1 MSKRLLTVKDLH
13 KIYRRGQK
21 EVRAV
26 NGIELEVKQGSSVAI
41 VGPSGAGKSTLLHM
55 MGALDKPTSGKIL
68 LEDIDIYKLPD
79 RDRAMMRNK
88 KIGFVFQFY
97 HLLSE
102 FTALENVM
110 MPALMK
116 PDAIR
121 PPARN
126 LFNCSRVGNT
136 RYSIRKKATDI
147 LKSVGLEHRMDH
159 LPSRLSG
166 GESQRVA
173 IARAVINEPQL
184 LLCDEPT
191 GNLDSNTSESI
202 YEILF
207 GLKERNGMT
216 IVVVS
221 HDEKLVSKVDSTIRL
236 KDGKL
241 T

>member
-1 MSKRLLTVKDLH
+1 MIIVKDLH
-13 KIYRRGQK
+13 KTYKKGHK

-26 NGIELEVKQGSSVAI
+26 NGVDLKIRKGGSALI

-55 MGALDKPTSGKIL
+55 MGALDKPTSGKIFF
-68 LEDIDIYKLPD
+68 EDTDIYKLPD
-79 RDRAMMRNK
+79 GERAMMRNK

-110 MPALMK
+110 MPALMN
-116 PDAIR
+116 PEAVHS
-121 PPARN
+121 PAGK
-126 LFNCSRVGNT
+126 SGNA
-136 RYSIRKKATDI
+136 RYEIRKRAMNM
-147 LKSVGLEHRMDH
+147 LSSVGLERRMDH

-173 IARAVINEPQL
+173 IARAIMNEPRL

-207 GLKERNGMT
+207 DLKAKSGMT
-216 IVVVS
+216 IVIVS
-221 HDEKLVSKVDSTIRL
+221 HDEKLVSRVDFTIRL

-241 T
+241 A

>member
-1 MSKRLLTVKDLH
+1 MSKLFFIVKDLH
-13 KIYRRGQK
+13 KIYRRGHK

-26 NGIELEVKQGSSVAI
+26 NGIDMEIKDGSSVAI

-55 MGALDKPTSGKIL
+55 LGGLDKPTSGKIL
-68 LEDIDIYKLPD
+68 LEDTDIYKLPD
-79 RDRAMMRNK
+79 RERAMMRNER
-88 KIGFVFQFY
+88 IGFVFQFY

-110 MPALMK
+110 MPALISTIG
-116 PDAIR
+116 PR
-121 PPARN
+121 STVHG
-126 LFNCSRVGNT
+126 LQ
-136 RYSIRKKATDI
+136 KKALNL
-147 LKSVGLEHRMDH
+147 LKAVGLESRTDH

-173 IARAVINEPQL
+173 IARAIINEPRL

-207 GLKERNGMT
+207 GLRARNGMT
-216 IVVVS
+216 VVIVS
-221 HDEKLVSKVDSTIRL
+221 HDEKLVSKVDVTIRL

-241 T
+241 A

>member
-1 MSKRLLTVKDLH
+1 MNRQFLAAKDLH
-13 KIYRRGQK
+13 KIYRRGRK

-26 NGIELEVKQGSSVAI
+26 NGIDLDIKCGSSVAI
-41 VGPSGAGKSTLLHM
+41 IGPSGAGKSTLLHM
-55 MGALDKPTSGKIL
+55 LGGLDKPTSGKIL
-68 LEDIDIYKLPD
+68 LEDKDMYKLPD
-79 RDRAMMRNK
+79 EERAVMRNER
-88 KIGFVFQFY
+88 IGFVFQFY

-110 MPALMK
+110 MPAMMSSSVAGCK
-116 PDAIR
+116 SDRHPGKQAVKDRA
-121 PPARN
+121 A
-126 LFNCSRVGNT
+126 
-136 RYSIRKKATDI
+136 DI
-147 LKSVGLEHRMDH
+147 LKSVGLENRMDH

-173 IARAVINEPQL
+173 IARAIMNEPKL

-191 GNLDSNTSESI
+191 GNLDSSSRESI

-207 GLKERNGMT
+207 GLKAKNGMT
-216 IVVVS
+216 VVIVS

-241 T
+241 A

>member
-1 MSKRLLTVKDLH
+1 MSKQSLIAKDLH
-13 KIYRRGQK
+13 KIYRRGHK

-26 NGIELEVKQGSSVAI
+26 NGIELEIKKGSSVAI

-55 MGALDKPTSGKIL
+55 LGGLDKPTSGKIL
-68 LEDIDIYKLPD
+68 LEDTDIYKLPD
-79 RDRAMMRNK
+79 RDRAMIRNER
-88 KIGFVFQFY
+88 IGFVFQFY

-110 MPALMK
+110 MPALMNS
-116 PDAIR
+116 DTIHNTQYTCLAGRQAIR
-121 PPARN
+121 KRAIDVLR
-126 LFNCSRVGNT
+126 
-136 RYSIRKKATDI
+136 
-147 LKSVGLEHRMDH
+147 SVGLENRMEH
-159 LPSRLSG
+159 IPSRLSG

-173 IARAVINEPQL
+173 IARAIINGPQL

-207 GLKERNGMT
+207 GIKARNSMT
-216 IVVVS
+216 IVIVS
-221 HDEKLVSKVDSTIRL
+221 HDEKLVSKVDLTIRL

-241 T
+241 A

>member
-1 MSKRLLTVKDLH
+1 MSKLFFIVKDLH
-13 KIYRRGQK
+13 KIYRRGHK

-26 NGIELEVKQGSSVAI
+26 NGIGLEIEKGSSVAI

-55 MGALDKPTSGKIL
+55 LGGLDKPTSGKVL
-68 LEDIDIYKLPD
+68 LDDTDIYKLPD
-79 RDRAMMRNK
+79 KERAIMRNRR
-88 KIGFVFQFY
+88 IGFVFQFY

-110 MPALMK
+110 MPALMSSGAVRCTQY
-116 PDAIR
+116 AIR
-121 PPARN
+121 NRAAN
-126 LFNCSRVGNT
+126 L
-136 RYSIRKKATDI
+136 
-147 LKSVGLEHRMDH
+147 LKSVGLENRTDH

-173 IARAVINEPQL
+173 IARAIMNEPQL

-207 GLKERNGMT
+207 GLKAKNDMT
-216 IVVVS
+216 IVIVS
-221 HDEKLVSKVDSTIRL
+221 HDEKLVSRVDSTIRL

-241 T
+241 A

>member
-1 MSKRLLTVKDLH
+1 
-13 KIYRRGQK
+13 
-21 EVRAV
+21 
-26 NGIELEVKQGSSVAI
+26 
-41 VGPSGAGKSTLLHM
+41 
-55 MGALDKPTSGKIL
+55 
-68 LEDIDIYKLPD
+68 LPD
-79 RDRAMMRNK
+79 RERAMMRNE

-110 MPALMK
+110 MPALMNSN
-116 PDAIR
+116 AIH
-121 PPARN
+121 
-126 LFNCSRVGNT
+126 NT
-136 RYSIRKKATDI
+136 QYTIRKRAVDV
-147 LKSVGLEHRMDH
+147 LKSVGLEHRTDH

-173 IARAVINEPQL
+173 IARAIMNEPQL

-191 GNLDSNTSESI
+191 GNLDSSTSESI

-207 GLKERNGMT
+207 GLKVKNGMT
-216 IVVVS
+216 IVIVS

-241 T
+241 A

>member
-1 MSKRLLTVKDLH
+1 MISVKNLH
-13 KIYRRGQK
+13 KIYRKGQK
-21 EVRAV
+21 EVRAI
-26 NGIELEVKQGSSVAI
+26 NGIDLEIKKGSSLAI

-55 MGALDKPTSGKIL
+55 LGGLDRPTSGKIL
-68 LEDIDIYKLPD
+68 LEDTDIYKLPD
-79 RDRAMMRNK
+79 KDRATMRNK
-88 KIGFVFQFY
+88 RIGFVFQFY

-110 MPALMK
+110 MPALMNPNAARCTQYAVRK
-116 PDAIR
+116 RAI
-121 PPARN
+121 
-126 LFNCSRVGNT
+126 
-136 RYSIRKKATDI
+136 DI
-147 LKSVGLEHRMDH
+147 LRSVGLDNRMDH

-173 IARAVINEPQL
+173 IARAVMNEPQL

-207 GLKERNGMT
+207 GLKSRNGIT
-216 IVVVS
+216 IVIVS
-221 HDEKLVSKVDSTIRL
+221 HDEKLVSMVDSTIRL

-241 T
+241 A

>member
-1 MSKRLLTVKDLH
+1 MIIAKDLH
-13 KIYRRGQK
+13 KIYRRGHK

-26 NGIELEVKQGSSVAI
+26 NGMDLEIKKGSSVAI

-55 MGALDKPTSGKIL
+55 LGGLDKPTSGKIL
-68 LEDIDIYKLPD
+68 LEDTDIYKLPD
-79 RDRAMMRNK
+79 RERAVMRNER
-88 KIGFVFQFY
+88 IGFVFQFY

-110 MPALMK
+110 LPALIN
-116 PDAIR
+116 PNEIR
-121 PPARN
+121 
-126 LFNCSRVGNT
+126 NT
-136 RYSIRKKATDI
+136 RHEIRKRAMNT

-173 IARAVINEPQL
+173 IARAIMNEPQL

-207 GLKERNGMT
+207 GLKTRNGMT

-241 T
+241 A

>member
-1 MSKRLLTVKDLH
+1 MIITKDLH
-13 KIYRRGQK
+13 KIYRRGHK

-26 NGIELEVKQGSSVAI
+26 NGIDLEIEKGSSVLI

-55 MGALDKPTSGKIL
+55 LGGLDKPTSGKIL
-68 LEDIDIYKLPD
+68 LEDTDIYKLPD
-79 RDRAMMRNK
+79 RERAMLRNER
-88 KIGFVFQFY
+88 IGFVFQFY
-97 HLLSE
+97 HLLPE

-116 PDAIR
+116 SDTIH
-121 PPARN
+121 
-126 LFNCSRVGNT
+126 NT
-136 RYSIRKKATDI
+136 QYTIRKRATDV
-147 LKSVGLEHRMDH
+147 LKSVGLDHRTDH

-173 IARAVINEPQL
+173 IARAIMNEPRL

-207 GLKERNGMT
+207 GLKARNDMT
-216 IVVVS
+216 IVIVS

-236 KDGKL
+236 KDVKL
-241 T
+241 A

>member
-1 MSKRLLTVKDLH
+1 MSKLFFIVKDLH
-13 KIYRRGQK
+13 KIYRRGHK

-26 NGIELEVKQGSSVAI
+26 NGIELEIKKGSSVAI

-55 MGALDKPTSGKIL
+55 LGGLDKPTSGKVL
-68 LEDIDIYKLPD
+68 LEDTDIYKLPD
-79 RDRAMMRNK
+79 RERAMMRNER
-88 KIGFVFQFY
+88 IGFVFQFY

-110 MPALMK
+110 MPALMNS
-116 PDAIR
+116 DTIHNTQYAIR
-121 PPARN
+121 KRAAD
-126 LFNCSRVGNT
+126 V
-136 RYSIRKKATDI
+136 
-147 LKSVGLEHRMDH
+147 LKSVGLENRMDH

-173 IARAVINEPQL
+173 IARAIMNEPRL

-207 GLKERNGMT
+207 DLKARNGMT
-216 IVVVS
+216 IVIVS

-241 T
+241 A

>member
-1 MSKRLLTVKDLH
+1 MIIVKDLH
-13 KIYRRGQK
+13 KTYKNGHK

-26 NGIELEVKQGSSVAI
+26 NGIDLEIKKASSVLI

-55 MGALDKPTSGKIL
+55 LGALDKPTSGKIL
-68 LEDIDIYKLPD
+68 LEDTDIYKLPD
-79 RDRAMMRNK
+79 RERAMMRNRR
-88 KIGFVFQFY
+88 IGFVFQFY

-110 MPALMK
+110 MPALISS
-116 PDAIR
+116 DAARAGRNAIR
-121 PPARN
+121 KRAA
-126 LFNCSRVGNT
+126 SV
-136 RYSIRKKATDI
+136 
-147 LKSVGLEHRMDH
+147 LKSVGLESRADH

-173 IARAVINEPQL
+173 IARAIMNEPQL

-207 GLKERNGMT
+207 GLKAKNDMT
-216 IVVVS
+216 IVIVS
-221 HDEKLVSKVDSTIRL
+221 HDEKLAPRVDSTIRL

-241 T
+241 A

>member
-1 MSKRLLTVKDLH
+1 MSKQSLIVKDLY
-13 KIYRRGQK
+13 KIYRRGRK

-26 NGIELEVKQGSSVAI
+26 NGIDLEIKKGSSVAI

-55 MGALDKPTSGKIL
+55 LGGLDKPTSGKII
-68 LEDIDIYKLPD
+68 LEDTDIYKLPD

-88 KIGFVFQFY
+88 RIGFVFQFY

-110 MPALMK
+110 MPALIN
-116 PDAIR
+116 PNAVR
-121 PPARN
+121 STQNA
-126 LFNCSRVGNT
+126 V
-136 RYSIRKKATDI
+136 RKRAVDV
-147 LKSVGLEHRMDH
+147 LKSVGLEHRIDH

-173 IARAVINEPQL
+173 IARAIMNEPQL

-207 GLKERNGMT
+207 GLKSRNGMT
-216 IVVVS
+216 IVIVS

-241 T
+241 A